1 MTRTRRTLAC
11 AALAAT
17 LALAGCSTTV
27 SLAPADDANNAHCAD
42 VMVRL
47 PGTISTSDRV
57 WTDAQSTAS
66 WGTPSA
72 AILACGVAVPGPTTL
87 KCVSFHGVDWIIQPE
102 TGSTYRV
109 TTFGRRPAVQLLID
123 TKKIDSNAVLNA
135 VSLAAT
141 TLPRH
146 GDGCTAPETPPS

>member
-27 SLAPADDANNAHCAD
+27 SLQPAGDAGNPRCAD

-47 PGTISTSDRV
+47 PDAVSTVDRV

-72 AILACGVAVPGPTTL
+72 VILSCGVDVPGPSTL
-87 KCVSFHGVDWIIQPE
+87 TCVTFQGVDWIIKPE
-102 TGSTYRV
+102 KNDTYRA
-109 TTFGRRPAVQLLID
+109 TTFGRTPALQLLID
-123 TKKIDSNAVLNA
+123 TKRVDSNAVLN
-135 VSLAAT
+135 SISTAAS
-141 TLPRH
+141 TLTK
-146 GDGCTAPETPPS
+146 DAKCTSSETPSS

>member
-1 MTRTRRTLAC
+1 VTRTRRTLAC

-27 SLAPADDANNAHCAD
+27 SLNPADDANNAHCAD

-47 PGTISTSDRV
+47 PGTISTADRV

-72 AILACGVAVPGPTTL
+72 VILACGVAVPGPTTL
-87 KCVSFHGVDWIIQPE
+87 KCVSFHGVDWIIAPDKND
-102 TGSTYRV
+102 TYRV
-109 TTFGRRPAVQLLID
+109 TTFGRTPAVQLLID

-141 TLPRH
+141 TLPKT
-146 GDGCTAPETPPS
+146 GECTAPETPPS